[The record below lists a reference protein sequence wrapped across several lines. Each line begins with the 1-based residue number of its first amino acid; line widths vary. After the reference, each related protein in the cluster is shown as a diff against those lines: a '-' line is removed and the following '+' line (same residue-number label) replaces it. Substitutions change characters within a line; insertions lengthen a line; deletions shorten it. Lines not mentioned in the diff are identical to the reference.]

1 MIATTVNINPFPGLR
16 PFNEDETHLFFG
28 REAQVDELVR
38 KLGRNRFLAVIGT
51 SGSGKSSLVNCGLF
65 PALHRGNLTRAG
77 STWHIAKF
85 RPGND
90 PIQEMAL
97 ALSREKVLFPFDKVG
112 KLPLSSIV
120 LTNLLRSK
128 LGLIETYK
136 QARLGAQHN
145 LLIVV
150 DQFEELFRF
159 QKLRKDNA
167 FGNEDRATAFIN
179 LLLEAARQTQ
189 YPIYVAITMRS
200 DFLGDCAVFNGLP
213 EMINRGQY
221 LVPRMK
227 REERKSAIAGPI
239 EVAGGKLTDR
249 LLIRLVNDVGDN
261 PDQLSILQHALNR
274 TWAAWEQEDD
284 PQKPL
289 DLDHYQ
295 KIGTMSAA
303 LDQHAERAYHEL
315 PDERARL
322 VCSKLFKALTD
333 VGMDSRGVR
342 RPTKLGMLSKI
353 IEASPEEL
361 EAVID
366 VFRKPSRSF
375 LMPPAG
381 TELREDTII
390 DISHESFMR
399 IWKRLIKWTKEE
411 QESVRIYSRL
421 SESAVLHKTGKTTL
435 LTDPYLQFAL
445 SWLEQEKPNEA
456 WASRYNKRFEEVTD
470 YLRKSRREQQLQ
482 EAERIAAEKAERKA
496 IEEEQKRKARRAKR
510 NMFISFGV
518 SFIGF
523 IVFLIVLKL
532 YLDAEESKNIAESAE
547 READSLK
554 VEILNRLGFSDE
566 NVHVEDVGTIFA
578 MKDLQD
584 SIRMMENG
592 NIPSNDASLISGYQD
607 LLSYEKFLKPD
618 TIASINRKI
627 SVIEAYDRAQAL
639 SDSDND
645 TITLNQLAAIW
656 QQADGFHRKTPKHE
670 QAHNKSLELQE
681 QLQISANISGLDSIR
696 FLTEELERERLNT
709 PPASQDTLKVGGGRP
724 IHVWVNASDPNGQG
738 LYMAMY
744 TDGERVRYS
753 KKELDRFPMW
763 RTQQLARSQIGKS
776 VEVRIFNKADY
787 LIARKPITLL
797 E

>member
-1 MIATTVNINPFPGLR
+1 MIATAVNINPFPGLR

-97 ALSREKVLFPFDKVG
+97 SLSKEKVLFPFDKVG

-136 QARLGAQHN
+136 QARLGSQHN

-159 QKLRKDNA
+159 QKLRKDSA

-189 YPIYVAITMRS
+189 HPIYVAITMRS
-200 DFLGDCAVFNGLP
+200 DFLGDCALFNGLP

-239 EVAGGKLTDR
+239 EVAGGQLTDR
-249 LLIRLVNDVGDN
+249 LLIRLVNDVGDD

-274 TWAAWEQEDD
+274 TWAAWEKEDD

-303 LDQHAERAYHEL
+303 LDQHAERAYQEL

-342 RPTKLGMLSKI
+342 RPTKLGMLCKI
-353 IEASPEEL
+353 IEASLEEV
-361 EAVID
+361 ESVID
-366 VFRKPSRSF
+366 IFRKPSRSF

-381 TELREDTII
+381 TELHEDTII

-421 SESAVLHKTGKTTL
+421 SESAVLHKAGKTTL

-445 SWLEQEKPNEA
+445 NWLEQEKPNEA

-470 YLRKSRREQQLQ
+470 YLRKSRREQQLK
-482 EAERIAAEKAERKA
+482 EAERKEAERAERQA
-496 IEEEQKRKARRAKR
+496 IEKEQRDKARRAKR
-510 NMFISFGV
+510 NMLISV
-518 SFIGF
+518 AVAVIC
-523 IVFLIVLKL
+523 LIVLIITNSYRRSAVEAKEK
-532 YLDAEESKNIAESAE
+532 AVIAEG
-547 READSLK
+547 EANALK
-554 VEILNRLGFSDE
+554 VQILNRLGFSEDS
-566 NVHVEDVGTIFA
+566 VHLDDVPTIFA
-578 MKDLQD
+578 VRDLQD
-584 SIRMMENG
+584 NIKLMESGKN
-592 NIPSNDASLISGYQD
+592 PVNDATLEKVYGN
-607 LLSYEKFLKPD
+607 LLNFKKFLKPE
-618 TIASINRKI
+618 TITAVNRKI
-627 SVIEAYDRAQAL
+627 SAIEAYDKANAL
-639 SDSDND
+639 EASNSD
-645 TITLNQLAAIW
+645 TVTLNQLAAVW
-656 QQADGFHRKTPKHE
+656 GKAASFPRKTPYHE
-670 QAHNKSLELQE
+670 EAHERDSIL
-681 QLQISANISGLDSIR
+681 QLQLQSSANISGLDSIR
-696 FLTEELERERLNT
+696 FLTEAPESPAT

-724 IHVWVNASDPNGQG
+724 LYVWVNATDSNGTG

-744 TDGERVRYS
+744 ADGERIRYS
-753 KKELDRFPMW
+753 KKDLDRFPMW
-763 RTQQLARSQIGKS
+763 RTQQLASNQAGKS
-776 VEVRIFNKADY
+776 VEVRIFNQDDY